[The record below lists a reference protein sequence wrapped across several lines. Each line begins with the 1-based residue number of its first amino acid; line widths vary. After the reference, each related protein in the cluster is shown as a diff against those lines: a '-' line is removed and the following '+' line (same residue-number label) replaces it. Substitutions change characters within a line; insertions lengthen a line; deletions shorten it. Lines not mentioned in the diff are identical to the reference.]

1 MIMGIGKNPSQRKDK
16 DVSLLLHLTQMYQE
30 NCQGNESQ
38 LYLHFWWIFNL
49 VLGCGTIGI
58 EKDWK
63 WKWSSYIFY
72 SLQLYFM
79 HLISTVSLFGM
90 HWADNIFPILSS
102 RKQLIE
108 GGNKLG
114 GDLSRY
120 LELREKSI
128 SRCSRKTSISA
139 LLTMPKPLTMWI
151 TINCGK
157 FWKRWEYQTT
167 WPAFWEICM
176 QVRK

>member
-1 MIMGIGKNPSQRKDK
+1 MMLVYYCISLRCIRKIDK
-16 DVSLLLHLTQMYQE
+16 KVSHSYIY
-30 NCQGNESQ
+30 NFGDFFS
-38 LYLHFWWIFNL
+38 FNL

-58 EKDWK
+58 EKDCK
-63 WKWSSYIFY
+63 WKWSSYIFC

-79 HLISTVSLFGM
+79 HLISIVSLFGM
-90 HWADNIFPILSS
+90 HWADNISPILLS

-108 GGNKLG
+108 GGSKLG

-139 LLTMPKPLTMWI
+139 LLTMPKPLTVWI

-157 FWKRWEYQTT
+157 F
-167 WPAFWEICM
+167 
-176 QVRK
+176 